1 MADGSVCD
9 TSICVPMPR
18 DRDWVLVDQLDQTT
32 GAPNK
37 LVSADWSGMDDRD
50 AVGRFGHIRGLKI
63 CGFVVLTSNGANAAV
78 SAYTLR
84 GLFSQ
89 IILSDALGHEYW
101 QNADGRNIV
110 DDFFRRHMRLP
121 YPLDGAVAAGLPAG
135 DHTFCIDLEF
145 SLSSR
150 AQGGNPLERILSIA
164 ALQKGGAEALQ
175 FRLANTGATIPGNPA
190 GLLVKEFRRDDG
202 QLGLD
207 IKADVVYTDK
217 LIADAPWGVRDYQL
231 TEVNTQLKYSGK
243 HEYVIA
249 RHLIE
254 DNNQSGTTG
263 QQEAGLIDNLS
274 VRVGKGIAV
283 DSLKLSDL
291 RRRDLELQRSFP
303 DSAVSM
309 GLPLLFEPADV
320 GVTDPS
326 RVFLPT
332 RPREYAPAGKVTFKM
347 DRPGTFTRFLHSWV
361 ECDTQDRVEKLKQAA
376 RCSASGCMQIVNGQL
391 VQGVVDPTLPK
402 IVSPNS

>member
-1 MADGSVCD
+1 MADGAVCD

-18 DRDWVLVDQLDQTT
+18 DRDWVLVDQLDSTT

-37 LVSADWSGMDDRD
+37 LVNVDWGVDDRD
-50 AVGRFGHIRGLKI
+50 PAGRYGHVRGLKI
-63 CGFVVLTSNGANAAV
+63 CGFVVLTSDGANAAV

-89 IILSDALGHEYW
+89 IILTDALGHEYW

-110 DDFFRRHMRLP
+110 DDFWRRHMRLP
-121 YPLDGAVAAGLPAG
+121 YPLDGAVPALLPAG

-145 SLSSR
+145 SLASR
-150 AQGGNPLERILSIA
+150 AQGGNPLERILNIA
-164 ALQKGGAEALQ
+164 ALQKAGSTSFQ

-190 GLLVKEFRRDDG
+190 GLTVKEFRRDDG

-217 LIADAPWGVRDYQL
+217 LIADAPWGVRDYTD
-231 TEVNTQLKYSGK
+231 TEVNHWLKYSGK
-243 HEYVIA
+243 HEYAIV

-254 DNNQSGTTG
+254 DNNNSGTTG

-303 DSAVSM
+303 ESAVAL
-309 GLPLLFEPADV
+309 GLANLMEPAEP

-326 RVFLPT
+326 RTFLPL
-332 RPREYAPAGKVTFKM
+332 RPREYAPAGRVTFKM
-347 DRPGTFTRFLHSWV
+347 DRPGNFTRFLHAFV
-361 ECDTQDRVEKLKQAA
+361 DCDTSDRINKLKQAA
-376 RCSASGCMQIVNGQL
+376 SCSVSGCMQIVNGQM

-402 IVSPNS
+402 IITPNG